1 MIWSCFAMT
10 LSFALH
16 EMWRFQE
23 LRTTYFHCLWNI
35 VDCIQVVAFFLYL
48 ALKSLHTTID
58 DGAGAS
64 SDAKQSQTGKDSIGA
79 QSIIVLIVLMKAF
92 LITHCF
98 IKVIYYLRI
107 FDNVRQFILLVSAC
121 IDDFIPFFYFFASQ
135 VVMFSFIFSV
145 LDVKFGPPGKHKDL
159 NPMIVQII

>member
-1 MIWSCFAMT
+1 MT
-10 LSFALH
+10 CSYALH
-16 EMWRFQE
+16 EMWRFKE

-35 VDCIQVVAFFLYL
+35 VDFVQVVAFFLYL

-58 DGAGAS
+58 DGTVDNVHGKQIVPDS
-64 SDAKQSQTGKDSIGA
+64 VQKEKDAIGA
-79 QSIIVLIVLMKAF
+79 QAIIVLIVLMKSF

-107 FDNVRQFILLVSAC
+107 YDNVRQFILLVSAC
-121 IDDFIPFFYFFASQ
+121 VDDFIPFFYFFASQ
-135 VVMFSFIFSV
+135 VIMFSFIFSV

-159 NPMIVQII
+159 NPMVV